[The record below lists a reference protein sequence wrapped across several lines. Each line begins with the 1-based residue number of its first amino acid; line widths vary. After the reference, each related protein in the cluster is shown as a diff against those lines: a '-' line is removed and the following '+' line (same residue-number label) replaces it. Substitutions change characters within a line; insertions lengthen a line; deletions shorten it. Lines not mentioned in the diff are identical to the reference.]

1 MCIFF
6 FLNIY
11 VEEMGARPSK
21 WLKLLLLLLLSSKDN
36 LT

>member
-1 MCIFF
+1 MCIF

-21 WLKLLLLLLLSSKDN
+21 WLKLLLLLLLVQKII
-36 LT
+36 